1 MTRIY
6 GHQKRRLRTGERQKS
21 REESKR
27 RPPSRRIRLPG
38 AEAIGCTLS
47 VLLLSMP
54 EVCLNAAREAM
65 LAWYMSVAPALF
77 PFMALMPM
85 LTSPAAARGYE
96 RLPGRLMQFLFNLPG
111 AAAPAVVIGMVAGS
125 PAGAAAAVRT
135 CAAAGLT
142 GADAARLTM
151 CCCGLSPAFLITGV
165 GAAMLGNPAD
175 GTLLLRAQI
184 LSQLTMLAATRRTQ
198 PSEPV
203 QYEETENA
211 DGVGCAV
218 TAVLGVCGYM
228 VLFNIAAAVIAR
240 LLRSEIAGLAALC
253 LLDLPSGARAL
264 AALNIGR
271 EGKLLLLAAT
281 CGLGGGC
288 IAAQNLAACKNV
300 GISKVK
306 YLCARASHAVLMTGF
321 TALQLSRNSRFA
333 GKIPE
338 PLEFSALIAVILLVP
353 ALISLK
359 KDLFLNKRN
368 FEKLPEKRPK
378 NA

>member
-1 MTRIY
+1 
-6 GHQKRRLRTGERQKS
+6 
-21 REESKR
+21 
-27 RPPSRRIRLPG
+27 
-38 AEAIGCTLS
+38 
-47 VLLLSMP
+47 MP

-65 LAWYMSVAPALF
+65 LAWYTSVAPALF

-85 LTSPAAARGYE
+85 LTSPAAAKGYE
-96 RLPGRLMQFLFNLPG
+96 RLLGRWMRLLFNLPG
-111 AAAPAVVIGMVAGS
+111 AAAPAVVVGMVAGS

-142 GADAARLTM
+142 KADAERLTM

-184 LSQLTMLAATRRTQ
+184 LSQLTMLVATRRTR
-198 PSEPV
+198 PSELV
-203 QYEETENA
+203 QYIEETANT
-211 DGVGCAV
+211 DGVGRAV

-240 LLRSEIAGLAALC
+240 LLRSEIAGLTALC

-264 AALNIGR
+264 AALKMGR
-271 EGKLLLLAAT
+271 EGKLLVLAAT

-306 YLCARASHAVLMTGF
+306 YLCARASHAALMTGF
-321 TALQLSRNSRFA
+321 TALMMCENTRIN

-338 PLEFSALIAVILLVP
+338 PLEFSALIAAILLVP

-368 FEKLPEKRPK
+368 FENPTEKTPE